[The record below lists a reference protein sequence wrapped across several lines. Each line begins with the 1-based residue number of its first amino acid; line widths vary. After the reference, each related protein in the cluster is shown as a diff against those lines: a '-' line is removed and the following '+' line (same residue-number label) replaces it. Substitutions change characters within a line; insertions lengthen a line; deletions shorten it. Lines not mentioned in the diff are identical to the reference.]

1 MMSSKRWLGL
11 AALLVAF
18 LVLVWTVPVHSQRP
32 QPGPQGQ
39 PAKGDEPLTTQLAKK
54 AKLTEQQAQAFYNAL
69 GPILRSELSKG
80 KTVELPG
87 LGTFRVVR
95 IAEHRDM
102 AAGGRPVV
110 VPARNTVE
118 FLGGGELIDAANS
131 ASATPA
137 EVVPPFQYIVV
148 PGQVPSQKTGP
159 VRNPGVRAP

>member
-1 MMSSKRWLGL
+1 MMPSKRWLGL
-11 AALLVAF
+11 ATLLGAV

-32 QPGPQGQ
+32 QPAPPGQ
-39 PAKGDEPLTTQLAKK
+39 PAKGDEPIPTQLAKK

-69 GPILRSELSKG
+69 GPILRSELSRG

-102 AAGGRPVV
+102 AGGRPIV

-118 FLGGGELIDAANS
+118 FLGGGDLIDAANS
-131 ASATPA
+131 GSAVPA
-137 EVVPPFQYIVV
+137 EVVPPFQYNTI
-148 PGQVPSQKTGP
+148 PGQVPGQRIGT
-159 VRNPGVRAP
+159 VRNPGTRTP

>member
-1 MMSSKRWLGL
+1 MMRSKGWLGL
-11 AALLVAF
+11 ATLLGAF

-32 QPGPQGQ
+32 

-69 GPILRSELSKG
+69 GPIIRSELSHG

-95 IAEHRDM
+95 IAEHRDL
-102 AAGGRPVV
+102 AGGRPVL

-118 FLGGGELIDAANS
+118 FLGGGDLEDAANG
-131 ASATPA
+131 AGAVPA
-137 EVVPPFQYIVV
+137 EVVPPFQYNTI
-148 PGQVPSQKTGP
+148 PGQTPGQRVGT
-159 VRNPGVRAP
+159 VRNPGVRTP